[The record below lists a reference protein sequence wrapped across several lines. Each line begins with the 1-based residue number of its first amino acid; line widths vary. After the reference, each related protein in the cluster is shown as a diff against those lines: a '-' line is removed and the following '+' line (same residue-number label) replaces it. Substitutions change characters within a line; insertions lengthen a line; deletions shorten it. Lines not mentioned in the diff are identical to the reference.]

1 MEKSHPLRDFTV
13 LVVEDNPGVLEAT
26 TYLINAAFGCSVL
39 TASSCVEA
47 LVLIDEGSRVDLILS
62 DVVLP
67 GKDGLTLARMARER
81 VPDLPVVLTTGWEDE
96 IESIVERGYVAL
108 VKPYRADQLE
118 AVLTELLCTPVVART
133 PRRADGG
140 DLDMALHPAHET
152 NGKKPWHASHK

>member
-1 MEKSHPLRDFTV
+1 MEQSHPLRDFTV

-26 TYLINAAFGCSVL
+26 TYLIKAAFGCSVL

-47 LVLIDEGSRVDLILS
+47 LALIDEGSHVDLILS

-108 VKPYRADQLE
+108 VKPYRVDQLE

-133 PRRADGG
+133 PRRADG
-140 DLDMALHPAHET
+140 DDVDMALHPVHET
-152 NGKKPWHASHK
+152 RGKKPWHARHK